1 MKKNLNFTII
11 AVVLAIAT
19 IAVGVL
25 LIMKNTG
32 DTIVSL
38 GSAKGIS
45 GDVVEIPLSIENN
58 KGMWGGQILI
68 DYDSDNLSFVSMENG
83 TVFEECIANDTGDC
97 LALLVTQSKLENSS
111 KNGDIATLKFKI
123 KVSADDGVYNLDF
136 NKDTNFCNAKE
147 EMIEPDLN
155 GGKITVK

>member
-1 MKKNLNFTII
+1 MKKNLCFTII

-32 DTIVSL
+32 DTIVYL
-38 GSAKGIS
+38 GNAKGIN

-68 DYDSDNLSFVSMENG
+68 DYDSDTLSFVSIEDG
-83 TVFEECIANDTGDC
+83 TVFDECVVNDTSDC
-97 LALLVTQSKLENSS
+97 VAILVTQSKLENSS

-123 KVSADDGVYNLDF
+123 KVSADDGVHSLDF

-147 EMIEPDLN
+147 EIIEPGLK